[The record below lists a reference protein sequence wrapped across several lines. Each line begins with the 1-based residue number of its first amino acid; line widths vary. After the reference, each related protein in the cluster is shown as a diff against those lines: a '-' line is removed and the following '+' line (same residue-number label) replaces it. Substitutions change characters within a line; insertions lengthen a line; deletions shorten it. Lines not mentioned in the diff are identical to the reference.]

1 MTGIVLAGGRSSRLG
16 RDKLAV
22 ELGGRTLLQRAV
34 EAVFPLV
41 SEVLVVTASGC
52 HPTLANNAPKV
63 RWVEDARPERGSLVG
78 IYSGLRAARE
88 FHSLVV
94 AGDMPFLHQGLLR
107 YVMGL
112 APGFDAVIPTMG
124 TYFEP
129 LHAVYSKDCLPHM
142 EKLLADGELKILDVL
157 PKVKV
162 RYVEQSEIDKFD
174 SRHLCFFNVNTEADL
189 VRARELDAEVRV

>member
-1 MTGIVLAGGRSSRLG
+1 M
-16 RDKLAV
+16 
-22 ELGGRTLLQRAV
+22 
-34 EAVFPLV
+34 
-41 SEVLVVTASGC
+41 
-52 HPTLANNAPKV
+52 
-63 RWVEDARPERGSLVG
+63 G